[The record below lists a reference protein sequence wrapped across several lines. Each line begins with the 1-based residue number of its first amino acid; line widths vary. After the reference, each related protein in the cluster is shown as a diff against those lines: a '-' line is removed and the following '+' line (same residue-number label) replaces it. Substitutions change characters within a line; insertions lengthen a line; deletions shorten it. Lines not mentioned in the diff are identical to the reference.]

1 MPDHSLVAP
10 PLNAGK
16 VLAYAVS
23 TVFAHRP
30 IVITAALKQFTAALA
45 RLYPDLH
52 INVLTTTLNVP
63 GWDVGHERDNT
74 VMPPGEDGARHST
87 VPLFEV
93 MIASVTGK
101 ASLWFTS
108 GHFLSDASGRRLDV
122 EMREVEALLRGL
134 PDVMIGALQ
143 TALADFWNEPLAGET
158 KRWQWLADLCKG
170 ALLIQ
175 LAPGNSDDRLD
186 AEQIRTLQQIAHCPQ
201 RSERQQVYG
210 EKAAEAFLVR
220 YQTGQDEAL
229 RVLTRSAVLVTRTV
243 ADREIILQFFPG
255 GTVESFNTLQAFA
268 EAQRVTDSSTSHVVL
283 DVQPWT
289 INTDVFVT
297 LAQAMLDSQLERVA
311 DMGDIAGQDLPALES
326 LYAEI
331 SDVSSFFHASAD
343 HASTSTMLDSVLD
356 NQPDWLPLA
365 STEDLLA
372 YSRYLLELAALQQ
385 ATDGR
390 AYDDGIDSAAVFAR
404 HALEQAMVDFGP
416 AFDPDAL
423 LVTQVRYQAD
433 APGTATGTVVSE
445 TDTLTRRALKN
456 LGGLLHAA
464 TTLRDKNGAPLPDW
478 VNVDT
483 LRELM
488 SRADIGKAYPLLV
501 KRELLG
507 DKALRLER
515 ETRFANQL
523 RLQLPMLALEYKV
536 TGNGHVT
543 EAGHRQVLAL
553 VQAETAARTL
563 DLQPIVLR
571 ALAFVLD
578 EADRTDVVS
587 NQFVIGPQDTSHGPF
602 LLYRPFYAP
611 VFVECA
617 SWSTLLERIRDDSS
631 INKSVLDWLEP
642 DARRIYNHGGFT
654 EPHLPRV
661 IFDVDFPTITAAAPP
676 VLCDEVVV
684 GDVFSALYQANA
696 DVLVRQADEQT
707 VSNAEYRWAT
717 LEGLGEKVL
726 DSILGAVLPYLR
738 GPAAAAGWL
747 LTTESAVL
755 NALRTLDQGD
765 TGPTR
770 QLLFTLLGQLAMA
783 ALVHRFQP
791 GNVSDL
797 PVRLPASRGSV
808 SARYTPPIAATT
820 QITDSAVDFSMAPS
834 RDSRAAL
841 ERYLQVHPDTVGP
854 VIEAAPLPGIHVV
867 DGRWY
872 ARVPGRISGWGWAP
886 VTPAQGRNV
895 HLLDRSAAPIKWL
908 ELCNNGEGLWDTAPE
923 FRVRHGGGGASR
935 LGEYVFGDPQLNA
948 ERAARTQRLQV
959 LEEQRLALDKEIN
972 HARDA
977 GNDAYLEFQQ
987 EALKLADA
995 SKGFAE
1001 AQGAQQAQFKRDM
1014 AAAQQKLR
1022 ISNQTRLKAG
1032 ELFVELQLKYIALLD
1047 KVRPVLDADEHFL
1060 REARYEFLQERLL
1073 RCSMTESALESVS
1086 STPPELGYSKES
1098 VFPLAYDSP
1107 DAALGIPYNA
1117 LFEARKRILK
1127 FYPQRIAVSEML
1139 EATAAELASLDEQV
1153 SKGRRASHLLDSVK
1167 TRKLDT
1173 DILRIFEV
1181 ISIRGA
1187 LTGDPL
1193 VEPSMLEAAGLEGI
1207 SGIPVGRVTW
1217 HLLELDAGTGYTPNE
1232 RILLLKDAV
1241 RHYTNALGL
1250 AHYLERPAGGMS
1262 YVPEE
1267 FVRKFI
1273 ARVTEFRSMAEEA
1286 LAKVARA
1293 EVLGTVD
1300 EPVAASGKS
1309 RSKRTRSPTRRII
1322 ETAEGMVMGESS
1334 DETDEPDET
1343 VVATDPY
1350 SGAHTTYY
1358 RHDAAEPIYTERR
1371 VESPMTPVPP
1381 VRPLPGLNKLLKEAR
1396 LLLAGL
1402 DEFKAR
1408 VSQSASRQPEPKSQE
1423 DTLVRQANKLD
1434 ETAVAINLSLKEFS
1448 QSQHDNAVDLNARLT
1463 VASQALR
1470 DEGVRLRIEG
1480 ARRLPPTVGNLEYL
1494 LEKGEVRIGNSN
1506 WSDKSTASGGADFL
1520 LEFEVLDEKALAS
1533 KHHKAL
1539 WYAHFHSHEKNAGTM
1554 KKGHLKLAALRYKTY
1569 ADQLREAQTSQ
1580 IQAIESANI
1589 SKSVATRLFFKRLP
1603 PGEQGK

>member
-10 PLNAGK
+10 SSNAGK

-45 RLYPDLH
+45 RLYPNLQID
-52 INVLTTTLNVP
+52 VLGTTLNVP

-74 VMPPGEDGARHST
+74 VGPHGEEGAHHST

-93 MIASVTGK
+93 MIHAITGK

-108 GHFLSDASGRRLDV
+108 GHFLSDASGQRLDV
-122 EMREVEALLRGL
+122 DMQEVEALLRGL

-143 TALADFWNEPLAGET
+143 TALTDFWNEPLAGET

-175 LAPGNSDDRLD
+175 LAPGASDGQLD
-186 AEQIRTLQQIAHCPQ
+186 AEQLRTLQQIAHCPQ
-201 RSERQQVYG
+201 RLERQQVYG
-210 EKAAEAFLVR
+210 ENAAEAFLLR
-220 YQTGQDEAL
+220 YQTGPDEAL
-229 RVLTRSAVLVTRTV
+229 RARTGSAVLVTRTV
-243 ADREIILQFFPG
+243 ADREVILQFFPNG
-255 GTVESFNTLQAFA
+255 SVDSFSSLQAFA
-268 EAQRVTDSSTSHVVL
+268 DAQRVTDLPTSDETL
-283 DVQPWT
+283 AVQPWT
-289 INTDVFVT
+289 ISADVFVT
-297 LAQAMLDSQLERVA
+297 LAQAMLDAQLERVA
-311 DMGDIAGQDLPALES
+311 DMADIAGQDLPALES
-326 LYAEI
+326 QYAGI
-331 SDVSSFFHASAD
+331 GDVSAFFHASSE
-343 HASTSTMLDSVLD
+343 HASTSTLLDTVLD
-356 NQPDWLPLA
+356 NQPDWLLLA
-365 STEDLLA
+365 DTADLLA

-385 ATDGR
+385 ATEGR
-390 AYDDGIDSAAVFAR
+390 AYDDGIDSVSVFAR
-404 HALEQAMVDFGP
+404 HALKQAMVAFGP

-433 APGTATGTVVSE
+433 APGAATGTVVRE

-464 TTLRDKNGAPLPDW
+464 TTLRDKNGTPLPDW

-488 SRADIGKAYPLLV
+488 SRANIGKAYPLLL

-507 DKALRLER
+507 DQALRLER

-523 RLQLPMLALEYKV
+523 RIQLPMLALEYKM
-536 TGNGHVT
+536 TGKGTVT
-543 EAGHRQVLAL
+543 EAGYRQVLAL
-553 VQAETAARTL
+553 VQTEAAARTL
-563 DLQPIVLR
+563 DLQPILLR
-571 ALAFVLD
+571 PLAFVLD

-587 NQFVIGPQDTSHGPF
+587 NQFVIGPQDTGRGPF

-611 VFVECA
+611 VFVECV
-617 SWSTLLERIRDDSS
+617 SWSALLELIRDDTS
-631 INKSVLDWLEP
+631 INKSVLDWLEA
-642 DARRIYNHGGFT
+642 DARKIYSHGGFT

-676 VLCDEVVV
+676 VLCDEAVV

-717 LEGLGEKVL
+717 LEGLGERVL

-738 GPAAAAGWL
+738 GPVAAAGWL
-747 LTTESAVL
+747 LSTESAIL
-755 NALRTLDQGD
+755 RALRTVDQGD
-765 TGPTR
+765 TAPAR
-770 QLLFTLLGQLAMA
+770 QLLYTLLGQLAVA

-791 GNVSDL
+791 GNAPNL
-797 PVRLPASRGSV
+797 PVRLPASQGSMKV
-808 SARYTPPIAATT
+808 RFKAPTAITT

-841 ERYLQVHPDTVGP
+841 ERYLQVHPNTAGP
-854 VIEAAPLPGIHVV
+854 VIEAVPLPGIHVV
-867 DGRWY
+867 NGRWY

-908 ELCNNGEGLWDTAPE
+908 ELCNNGKDLWDTAPE

-935 LGEYVFGDPQLNA
+935 LGEYVFGDPHLKA
-948 ERAARTQRLQV
+948 ERAARAHRLQV
-959 LEEQRLALDKEIN
+959 LEEQRQLLNKEVI

-977 GNDAYLEFQQ
+977 GNDAFLEFQQ
-987 EALKLADA
+987 EAQKLTEA
-995 SKGFAE
+995 SKGFGQ
-1001 AQGAQQAQFKRDM
+1001 AQGGQQAHFKRDM
-1014 AAAQQKLR
+1014 TAAQQKLR
-1022 ISNQTRLKAG
+1022 ISNQTKLKAG
-1032 ELFVELQLKYIALLD
+1032 ELYVELQLKYIALLD

-1060 REARYEFLQERLL
+1060 REARYQYLEERLV
-1073 RCSMTESALESVS
+1073 RCSMTETALESVS
-1086 STPPELGYSKES
+1086 STPPELGFSKES

-1107 DAALGIPYNA
+1107 NAAQGIPYKA

-1153 SKGRRASHLLDSVK
+1153 SQGRRASPLLSAVK

-1181 ISIRGA
+1181 ISIQGA

-1207 SGIPVGRVTW
+1207 SRIPVGRVTW
-1217 HLLELDAGTGYTPNE
+1217 HLLELDAATGYTPNE

-1273 ARVTEFRSMAEEA
+1273 ARVTEFRTMAEEA

-1293 EVLGTVD
+1293 EVLGAVD
-1300 EPVAASGKS
+1300 EPVAVSSKS

-1322 ETAEGMVMGESS
+1322 ETAGGMVMGESS
-1334 DETDEPDET
+1334 DEMDEPDET

-1371 VESPMTPVPP
+1371 VESPTTPLPP
-1381 VRPLPGLNKLLKEAR
+1381 AKPVPGLNKLLKEAR

-1402 DEFKAR
+1402 EEFKAR

-1434 ETAVAINLSLKEFS
+1434 ETAAAINLRLEEFS

-1463 VASQALR
+1463 VASRALR

-1494 LEKGEVRIGNSN
+1494 LEKGEVRIGNSS

-1520 LEFEVLDEKALAS
+1520 LEFEVLDEKALAN
-1533 KHHKAL
+1533 KQHKAL
-1539 WYAHFHSHEKNAGTM
+1539 WYAHFHCQEKSAGTM

-1580 IQAIESANI
+1580 IQAIESANV

-1603 PGEQGK
+1603 LGDQGK